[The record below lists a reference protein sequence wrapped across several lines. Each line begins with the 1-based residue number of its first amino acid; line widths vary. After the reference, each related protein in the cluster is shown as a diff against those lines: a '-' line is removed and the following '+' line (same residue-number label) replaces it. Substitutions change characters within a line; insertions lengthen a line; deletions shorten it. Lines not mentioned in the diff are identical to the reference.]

1 MVSGCDVL
9 VGTMEPKRGASV
21 VTVSLEYVG
30 ERFVG
35 DSIPLVEFDNKVCGG
50 ARELGEETADVVK
63 TPRRN

>member
-1 MVSGCDVL
+1 
-9 VGTMEPKRGASV
+9 MEPKRGASV